1 MESSA
6 YKQEHYCSNKNKQ
19 GKRTM
24 KKLILFTLFALMFS
38 LSSCAYA
45 MSPNTEIA
53 SVSQTKQAIVTVGV
67 EKSTVAA
74 NDRFSPAYADVVQN
88 SASDNSVNA
97 NQTETISTSKYTNQI
112 IRIDYDIAFSPP
124 DLTADRNQLNKR
136 SLGSF
141 NKTKPF
147 VQRE

>member
-1 MESSA
+1 
-6 YKQEHYCSNKNKQ
+6 
-19 GKRTM
+19 M
-24 KKLILFTLFALMFS
+24 KKLILFTLVALMFS

-45 MSPNTEIA
+45 MSPNTESA
-53 SVSQTKQAIVTVGV
+53 SSASQTRSVAAFGI

-74 NDRFSPAYADVVQN
+74 TDAVCPAYADVVQN
-88 SASDNSVNA
+88 SANA
-97 NQTETISTSKYTNQI
+97 NKPINVNQTETISTSKYTNHI

-136 SLGSF
+136 SLGIF